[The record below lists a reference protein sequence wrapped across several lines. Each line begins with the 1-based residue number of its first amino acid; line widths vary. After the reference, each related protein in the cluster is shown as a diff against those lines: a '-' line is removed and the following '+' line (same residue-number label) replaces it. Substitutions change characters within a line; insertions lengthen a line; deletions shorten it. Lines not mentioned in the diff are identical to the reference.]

1 MDFGFAALF
10 PRSWHYYY
18 FYICGRQGVQGRS
31 GIVQYKELV
40 GWLADCFE
48 HVRPC
53 LSSFMPCQSS
63 TVMML
68 LCIVHHGHG
77 VVGDMIYEWSRRRL
91 HMTLP
96 STFMFSH
103 GHSLVSLDRRSRAKI
118 RQKK

>member
-40 GWLADCFE
+40 GWLAGCFE
-48 HVRPC
+48 HVQPC

-68 LCIVHHGHG
+68 MCIIHRGHG
-77 VVGDMIYEWSRRRL
+77 VVGDMIYRWSRHRL
-91 HMTLP
+91 HMTSP

-103 GHSLVSLDRRSRAKI
+103 GHSLVSIDRRSRAKI